1 MIRII
6 VQRRVNTKHSL
17 YERIKCLH
25 DVFDISWFKAIKLSY
40 QIHKGYGIVINT
52 LLPED
57 GPYVTEGMN
66 SLYSRL
72 HRVFETHYKL
82 QTGPFSIPRDK
93 YKMYLVRAGYRVNLA
108 LKKGY
113 IDYNLEIY

>member
-6 VQRRVNTKHSL
+6 VQRRVNTKHSW

-25 DVFDISWFKAIKLSY
+25 NVFDISWFKAIKLAY

-57 GPYVTEGMN
+57 GPYMIECMN
-66 SLYSRL
+66 VIHSKL
-72 HRVFETHYKL
+72 HRMYETHYKL
-82 QTGPFSIPRDK
+82 QSSHPFIPRDK
-93 YKMYLVRAGYRVNLA
+93 YKLLLMRAGYRVNLA
-108 LKKGY
+108 LKQGY